1 MEHMCVVTGTST
13 VVKGLKEGKKYKCRV
28 SAVNVYGRSEPLEG
42 DAITAKNPFG
52 KSSTLSTD
60 ALTGGRNGWRLYD
73 IYFCLGVV
81 DRRVLSFTS
90 QMCIESKRCFNTDN
104 EISDIYAVNVANQL
118 FFAFF

>member
-60 ALTGGRNGWRLYD
+60 ALVGRRAVEEMVKD
-73 IYFCLGVV
+73 CMTFFFCLQFL
-81 DRRVLSFTS
+81 D
-90 QMCIESKRCFNTDN
+90 
-104 EISDIYAVNVANQL
+104 
-118 FFAFF
+118 